1 MATFSPD
8 IRRAKVLLAGLCLL
22 VTTTS
27 FADSMA
33 TGRDLIE
40 KMSKAAQGLTYSG
53 AFVFAHDGELE
64 TMRIYHSY
72 SGGVER
78 ERLMSLSGEARE
90 IIRDAENVV
99 CIWPGSK
106 SVSISKS
113 TPRTP
118 FPEFD
123 ADQLGQLAKLY
134 KFKRSGMDRV
144 AGRKAEV
151 VDIRPLDNY
160 RYGYRLWIDAETFLM
175 LRSVMSDNRGAV
187 IEQVM
192 YTEIEFPDSIAPEL
206 LRPSVEGER
215 QEWAVDLDPPHLV
228 ETPDTDIPGIGNF
241 TAPAGFTL
249 MSDKVLMLP
258 EDSVV
263 RRIMYTDGLASM
275 SVYIASPAD
284 NSQSELLGFSGMG
297 AVHAFGVMQGN
308 WHVTVVGEVPKST
321 VKMMGRSLTL
331 AGR

>member
-1 MATFSPD
+1 MATYSPD
-8 IRRAKVLLAGLCLL
+8 LRRAKVWLVSVCLL
-22 VTTTS
+22 VSSTTY
-27 FADSMA
+27 ADSMA

-40 KMSKAAQGLTYSG
+40 KMSKATQGLTYTG

-72 SGGVER
+72 AEGVER
-78 ERLMSLSGEARE
+78 ERLVSLSGEARE

-99 CIWPGSK
+99 CIWPSNK
-106 SVSISKS
+106 SVSVSRS
-113 TPRTP
+113 TPKTP

-134 KFKRSGMDRV
+134 RFKANGVDRV
-144 AGRKAEV
+144 AGRKAQV
-151 VDIRPLDNY
+151 VDISPLDNF

-192 YTEIEFPDSIAPEL
+192 YTEIDYPESISIEL
-206 LRPSVEGER
+206 LSASVEGER
-215 QEWAVDLDPPHLV
+215 QEWVVDVDEHVEP
-228 ETPDTDIPGIGNF
+228 ETPDTDIPGVGNF
-241 TAPAGFTL
+241 SAPEGFTL

-258 EDSVV
+258 QDSVV
-263 RRIMYTDGLASM
+263 RRLMYTDGLASM
-275 SVYIASPAD
+275 SVYIASSPD
-284 NSQSELLGFSGMG
+284 GGKSELQGISGMG
-297 AVHAFGVMQGN
+297 AVHAFGAMQGN

-321 VKMMGRSLTL
+321 VTMMGRSLTL

>member
-1 MATFSPD
+1 MANYSPD
-8 IRRAKVLLAGLCLL
+8 TRRAKVWLASLCLF
-22 VTTTS
+22 VTSAS

-40 KMSKAAQGLTYSG
+40 KMSQASQTLTYSG

-64 TMRIYHSY
+64 TMRIYHSQFE
-72 SGGVER
+72 GVER
-78 ERLMSLSGEARE
+78 ERLVSLSGEARE

-99 CIWPGSK
+99 CIWPGTK
-106 SVSISKS
+106 SVSVSRA

-134 KFKRSGMDRV
+134 SFKRNGMDRV
-144 AGRKAEV
+144 AGREAKV

-175 LRSVMSDNRGAV
+175 LRSVMSDNRGSV

-192 YTEIEFPDSIAPEL
+192 FTEIEFPESIAAEL
-206 LRPSVEGER
+206 LSASVEGER
-215 QEWAVDLDPPHLV
+215 LEWV
-228 ETPDTDIPGIGNF
+228 EDSDEHAEPEPPDTDIPGVGNF
-241 TAPAGFTL
+241 SAPEGFTL

-263 RRIMYTDGLASM
+263 RRLMYTDGLASM
-275 SVYIASPAD
+275 SVYIASSAD
-284 NSQSELLGFSGMG
+284 DGKSELQGISGMG
-297 AVHAFGVMQGN
+297 AVHAYGVMQGD
-308 WHVTVVGEVPKST
+308 WHVTVVGEVPKTT
-321 VKMMGRSLTL
+321 VTMMGKSLSL